1 LDAEQIFKKAVERG
15 MVEEG
20 ATLSKEEIFD
30 FIFAPGFSTAAAVTD
45 LSGRGVGMDVVRGN
59 ISKLRGRIEVSSD
72 LGVGTTFTIFLPL
85 TLAIIDGMVV
95 GVGDHR
101 YVIPTLAVRESF
113 RPTTDMISTVLDH
126 GKLVRKRNQ
135 LIPLIHL
142 GELLGIS
149 YRYPDATEGIVIL
162 VESGTV
168 QRCIVVD
175 TLIGKSEVVIKDL
188 GPAFEGQTAMSGAAI
203 MGDGRV
209 ALILD
214 VDAIVSQSQSGHRS
228 QSTSHRKDSGGTV
241 SVA

>member
-1 LDAEQIFKKAVERG
+1 
-15 MVEEG
+15 
-20 ATLSKEEIFD
+20 
-30 FIFAPGFSTAAAVTD
+30 
-45 LSGRGVGMDVVRGN
+45 
-59 ISKLRGRIEVSSD
+59 
-72 LGVGTTFTIFLPL
+72 
-85 TLAIIDGMVV
+85 
-95 GVGDHR
+95 
-101 YVIPTLAVRESF
+101 
-113 RPTTDMISTVLDH
+113 MISTVLDH

-149 YRYPDATEGIVIL
+149 YRHPDATEGIVIL

-228 QSTSHRKDSGGTV
+228 QNTSHRKESGGTISDATYKQIAGIV
-241 SVA
+241 YRNSRINLGAEKHNLVVGRLAKRCRQLRLHTFEDYCPLLTSGDGKAELATLIDLISTNHTHFFREAHHFDFVANTVLPEFKTNPRNALETFRCWSAAASSGEE